1 MKMRY
6 PFLAM
11 LLSISVSLSAV
22 HAEGR
27 AKAPPLPAA
36 NHAAMQDYRI
46 TDDVVQRLLAVSAD
60 ARKARL
66 DKDWVFAQLYS
77 SSLDDIA
84 DRVLTT
90 QPRLARIVESHGF
103 ARREYMTAIY
113 ALASARQATLYG
125 PDEASGAMI
134 HDQFVSSKNA
144 SGANIAYY
152 KAHASMVDPLMK
164 GGPVTQAGSK
174 RPPGRCCI

>member
-11 LLSISVSLSAV
+11 VLSISVSLSAL

-27 AKAPPLPAA
+27 AKAPPIPDAD
-36 NHAAMQDYRI
+36 HAAMQNYRI
-46 TDDVVQRLLAVSAD
+46 TDDVAQRLLAVSAG

-66 DKDWVFAQLYS
+66 DKAWMFAQLYS
-77 SSLDDIA
+77 SSLDDIT

-103 ARREYMTAIY
+103 GRREIGR
-113 ALASARQATLYG
+113 ASCR
-125 PDEASGAMI
+125 ER
-134 HDQFVSSKNA
+134 V
-144 SGANIAYY
+144 
-152 KAHASMVDPLMK
+152 
-164 GGPVTQAGSK
+164 
-174 RPPGRCCI
+174 

>member
-11 LLSISVSLSAV
+11 VLSISVSLSAL

-27 AKAPPLPAA
+27 AKAPPIPDAD
-36 NHAAMQDYRI
+36 HAAMQNYRI
-46 TDDVVQRLLAVSAD
+46 TDDVAQRLLAVSAD

-66 DKDWVFAQLYS
+66 DKAWMFAQLYS
-77 SSLDDIA
+77 SSLDDIT

-103 ARREYMTAIY
+103 GRREYMTAIY

-125 PDEASGAMI
+125 PDEASGAVV

-144 SGANIAYY
+144 SEANIAYY
-152 KAHASMVDPLMK
+152 KAHAAMVDPLME
-164 GGPVTQAGSK
+164 GGPVTQDGTK